1 MKRIRYPEDHW
12 IRSRD
17 TERAL
22 QAYLEQQSKAYS
34 RTKNGFVR
42 SLLGN
47 LRGRR
52 FLDYGCGAG
61 LFVAYGAAHGAS
73 RVMGVDAEET
83 VLAAAR
89 LLANREGVAEKCE
102 FLVSEGFPAFSSSDA
117 FHTILIKD
125 VLEHVP
131 DDAAMIRAASQ
142 ALTPDGALVLS
153 TQNAFS
159 LNYLIEGSY
168 HRILRGEST
177 WYGWDRTH
185 LHFYTPWRLRQLL
198 HQAGLKPVAW
208 RSAYLVPHKF
218 PAPASSRNPFYRI
231 DFLARI
237 DPVLGSFFPWNRL
250 GWSILVKAIKGA
262 SSGTASSAS
271 DPAWQ

>member
-1 MKRIRYPEDHW
+1 MNRIRYPEDHW

-17 TERAL
+17 TERSL
-22 QAYLEQQSKAYS
+22 QAYLEQQSKTYS
-34 RTKNGFVR
+34 KTKNRFIR

-47 LRGRR
+47 LRGSR

-61 LFVAYGAAHGAS
+61 LFVAYGAAQGAS
-73 RVMGVDAEET
+73 AVLGIDAEET

-89 LLANREGVAEKCE
+89 LLASREGVGEKCE
-102 FLVSEGFPAFSSSDA
+102 FLVSQVFPAFSSSGA

-131 DDAAMIRAASQ
+131 DDAAMIRSASR

-168 HRILRGEST
+168 HRLLRGNRN

-185 LHFYTPWRLRQLL
+185 LRFYTPRSLQQLL
-198 HQAGLKPVAW
+198 RQAGLKPVAW
-208 RSAYLVPHKF
+208 RSAYIVPHKI
-218 PAPASSRNPFYRI
+218 PAPASSRKAFYRLE
-231 DFLARI
+231 FLSNVDHI
-237 DPVLGSFFPWNRL
+237 LGSFFPWNRL
-250 GWSILVKAIKGA
+250 GWNILVKAVKEARSERAFAAGD
-262 SSGTASSAS
+262 SAS
-271 DPAWQ
+271 Y